1 MGRAVEQ
8 QQGGCC
14 SEKKKK
20 LRKGLWSPEEDE
32 RLATHIARFGVS
44 CWSSVPDLAGLQRC
58 GKSCRLRWMN
68 YLRPDLKRGRF
79 SHHEEELILALHD
92 KLGNSW
98 SQIAARLPGRSD
110 NEIKNF
116 WNARLRKKLRQT
128 ESSSSATTAAGAAA
142 TGHRRGEADRSRPPP
157 PASFNT
163 FSHDDRTTPA
173 PAAHIAAAAAV
184 EAPAAMTTTGGAVGG
199 GVLVDNSGGHRDA
212 VAEAAR
218 GHVGSGDD
226 DGFLAVLLGE
236 YYLDAGGH
244 GDGFSFLGGGGGGH
258 VFS

>member
-1 MGRAVEQ
+1 MGRPVVQQQQQEQ
-8 QQGGCC
+8 QGCC

-79 SHHEEELILALHD
+79 SQQEEDIILSLHD

-116 WNARLRKKLRQT
+116 WNARLRKKLRQKK
-128 ESSSSATTAAGAAA
+128 ESSTAAAAA
-142 TGHRRGEADRSRPPP
+142 GHPRRGEADRRL
-157 PASFNT
+157 PAAA
-163 FSHDDRTTPA
+163 FSAFPHRSAHDDRPSPA
-173 PAAHIAAAAAV
+173 PAPHIAAATVAAA
-184 EAPAAMTTTGGAVGG
+184 EAPAATTTGDA
-199 GVLVDNSGGHRDA
+199 VLVDAAAAAAWGHGAGGGH
-212 VAEAAR
+212 
-218 GHVGSGDD
+218 D
-226 DGFLAVLLGE
+226 DGFLEVMVDDEASLLLGE
-236 YYLDAGGH
+236 YYLDGGH
-244 GDGFSFLGGGGGGH
+244 DGFSFWGGGH

>member
-1 MGRAVEQ
+1 MGRPVVQ
-8 QQGGCC
+8 QQQQLQGCC

-32 RLATHIARFGVS
+32 RLATYIAHFGVS

-68 YLRPDLKRGRF
+68 YLRPDLKRGHF
-79 SHHEEELILALHD
+79 SQQEEEIILALHD

-128 ESSSSATTAAGAAA
+128 KESSTTAAASR
-142 TGHRRGEADRSRPPP
+142 RRGAEADRRPPAT
-157 PASFNT
+157 ASNT
-163 FSHDDRTTPA
+163 FPYRSADSAHEDRPSPT
-173 PAAHIAAAAAV
+173 PAAHIAASTAV
-184 EAPAAMTTTGGAVGG
+184 VAEAPAARTTCDAV
-199 GVLVDNSGGHRDA
+199 LIDAGHRDA
-212 VAEAAR
+212 AAEAAQVH
-218 GHVGSGDD
+218 GGDD
-226 DGFLAVLLGE
+226 DGFLAVMVDDEASLLLGE
-236 YYLDAGGH
+236 YFLDGGGH
-244 GDGFSFLGGGGGGH
+244 DGFSFWGGSH
-258 VFS
+258 LFS

>member
-1 MGRAVEQ
+1 MGRPVVQQQQEQ
-8 QQGGCC
+8 QGCC

-79 SHHEEELILALHD
+79 SQQEEDIILSLHD

-116 WNARLRKKLRQT
+116 WNARLRKKLRQKK
-128 ESSSSATTAAGAAA
+128 ESST
-142 TGHRRGEADRSRPPP
+142 
-157 PASFNT
+157 
-163 FSHDDRTTPA
+163 
-173 PAAHIAAAAAV
+173 AAAAAGHLRRV
-184 EAPAAMTTTGGAVGG
+184 EVDRRPPAAAFNAFPHRSAHDDRPSPAPPAPHIIASASAAVATEAPAPTTTTDDAVPVDAAAAAAAWGHGG
-199 GVLVDNSGGHRDA
+199 GGGH
-212 VAEAAR
+212 
-218 GHVGSGDD
+218 D
-226 DGFLAVLLGE
+226 DGFLEVMVDDEASLLLGE
-236 YYLDAGGH
+236 YLDGGH
-244 GDGFSFLGGGGGGH
+244 DGFSFWGGGH

>member
-1 MGRAVEQ
+1 MGRLVVQ
-8 QQGGCC
+8 QQQQQRRLQEEGCC

-79 SHHEEELILALHD
+79 SQQEEALILALHD

-128 ESSSSATTAAGAAA
+128 ESSSSTAAAA
-142 TGHRRGEADRSRPPP
+142 GPRRGETDRSRQPPP
-157 PASFNT
+157 EAFNT
-163 FSHDDRTTPA
+163 FSHRSAHNDRPTPA
-173 PAAHIAAAAAV
+173 AAAHIAAAAVV
-184 EAPAAMTTTGGAVGG
+184 EAPAATAGAVLAENAG
-199 GVLVDNSGGHRDA
+199 DRDA
-212 VAEAAR
+212 GAAEVAR
-218 GHVGSGDD
+218 GHVGGGGGDD
-226 DGFLAVLLGE
+226 DGFLAGLLGGD
-236 YYLDAGGH
+236 YLDGGH
-244 GDGFSFLGGGGGGH
+244 GDGFSFLGGGGH

>member
-1 MGRAVEQ
+1 MGRPVMPPPPSQ
-8 QQGGCC
+8 QHGGCC

-79 SHHEEELILALHD
+79 SQQEEELILALHD

-128 ESSSSATTAAGAAA
+128 ESSSTAAAA
-142 TGHRRGEADRSRPPP
+142 TGHRRGEADWSRQP
-157 PASFNT
+157 PAAFNT
-163 FSHDDRTTPA
+163 FSHDDRPTPA
-173 PAAHIAAAAAV
+173 AATHIAAATVV
-184 EAPAAMTTTGGAVGG
+184 EAPAATSTGGGA
-199 GVLVDNSGGHRDA
+199 VLVDNAGHRDA
-212 VAEAAR
+212 AAETAR
-218 GHVGSGDD
+218 GHVGGSDD
-226 DGFLAVLLGE
+226 DSFLAVLLGE
-236 YYLDAGGH
+236 YYLDGGH
-244 GDGFSFLGGGGGGH
+244 GDGFSFLGGGGH